1 MKKVFFILAT
11 LVVVVLFTSASSNK
25 GKGGIVGTSAGDF
38 TISNAAGV
46 VSLSQFRG
54 QYVLLT
60 LWSSADVVSRLD
72 NIKYDRYASKSANVV
87 PLSVNFDRSSTLFT
101 ELVTADSL
109 ETSSQYYC
117 ERQDRSVFEQK
128 WGQKQQYN
136 TYLINPSG
144 TVIAVNPTDQ
154 DIDRLV
160 K

>member
-1 MKKVFFILAT
+1 MAT
-11 LVVVVLFTSASSNK
+11 LVVVMLFTSASSNN

-38 TISNAAGV
+38 TVSNADGV

-54 QYVLLT
+54 NYVLLT

-72 NIKYDRYASKSANVV
+72 NINYDRYASKLANVV

-101 ELVTADSL
+101 ELVAADSL
-109 ETSSQYYC
+109 ATSSQYYC
-117 ERQDRSVFEQK
+117 ERQDRSAFEQK
-128 WGQKQQYN
+128 WGVKQQYN

-144 TVIAVNPTDQ
+144 TVIAVNPTNQ
-154 DIDRLV
+154 EITRLV